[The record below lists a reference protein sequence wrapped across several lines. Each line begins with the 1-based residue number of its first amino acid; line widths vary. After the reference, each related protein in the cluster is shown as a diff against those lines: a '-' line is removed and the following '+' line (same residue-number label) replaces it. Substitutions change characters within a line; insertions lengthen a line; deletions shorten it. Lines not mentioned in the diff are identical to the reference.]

1 MNKPVFKVL
10 ALVAIMLGGAL
21 SGFAQQDPL
30 NTLYI
35 QNPAT
40 VNPAY
45 AGSKDALNATIS
57 HREQWTGFDGAPSTT
72 NFNIHSPIQDKS
84 LALGFG
90 IVNDVIGPIKQT
102 GFYADV
108 VYRFQ
113 VTRDGF
119 LRVGLRGG
127 GNLFNA
133 DFRSLTTG
141 QGETSTNDQA
151 FTTNIEGKFLPTI
164 GFGAYFS
171 NQKFYGGVSIPSF
184 LPNEIKGDDANQTS
198 YKEALHVHVMGGAL
212 LELNPSIYLK
222 PSAAF
227 RFVTGAP
234 LSIDVTA
241 NAIFYDKF
249 GVGVMHRIGD
259 SFGGM
264 LQFFLS
270 EQFTLGYAYDYTTSP
285 LGQVNNGTH
294 EVMLSYDFIYRNS
307 KIRSPRYF

>member
-1 MNKPVFKVL
+1 MNKSIIRIFSL
-10 ALVAIMLGGAL
+10 GLLLGGSIAAT
-21 SGFAQQDPL
+21 AQQNPL

-35 QNPAT
+35 QNPST

-45 AGSKDALNATIS
+45 AGSKEALTATLS

-72 NFNIHSPIQDKS
+72 NFNLHSPIQDKS
-84 LALGFG
+84 IALGLG

-102 GFYADV
+102 GFYADI

-113 VTRDGF
+113 VSSDGF

-133 DFRSLTTG
+133 DFQSLKTS
-141 QGETSTNDQA
+141 QGETSTNDNA
-151 FTTNIEGKFLPTI
+151 FSQNIEGKFLPAL

-171 NQKFYGGVSIPSF
+171 NQRFFGGLSVPNFIPTEITGSEVS
-184 LPNEIKGDDANQTS
+184 TRS
-198 YKEALHVHVMGGAL
+198 YKEALHVHLMGGAL
-212 LELNPSIYLK
+212 FELNPSIYLK
-222 PSAAF
+222 PSFAL
-227 RFVTGAP
+227 RYVNGSP
-234 LSIDVTA
+234 LAIDVTA

-249 GVGVMHRIGD
+249 GVGVMHRLGD

-270 EQFTLGYAYDYTTSP
+270 EQFTLGYSYDYITSTI
-285 LGQVNNGTH
+285 GQVSNGSH
-294 EVMLSYDFIYRNS
+294 EVLLSYDFIYRNS
-307 KIRSPRYF
+307 RIRSPRYF